1 MKYALISDLH
11 GNGSALSTALQE
23 LEKEKIDQ
31 YIFLGDYFGD
41 LPDGDE
47 IVEHIQS
54 FSNAYVIRGNK
65 EDYLRELHHSDEKEW
80 IHEQFQSLYWNY
92 RQMNSK
98 NRDYLIGLA
107 EMISVSCPNSTK
119 TMRIVHTIRDLF
131 KGTVMDEISSSNY
144 YLWLKEGLITKETFL
159 TYVQGLINGDK
170 EFRRILQ
177 TIPEDLIVFGHTH
190 VQWHMAIDGK
200 VLVDAGSLGLPLDH
214 DQAGAITLLEVIGEE
229 IFVEERRISYSVKDY
244 IKYFQKSD
252 LYDAAPHW
260 SRIKV
265 MELEKASDEVA
276 FLFAH
281 IREKMKK
288 SNDPH
293 WPIKKDVWTEC
304 CERWIE
310 NKGIKTYNNLT

>member
-11 GNGSALSTALQE
+11 GNGAALTAALQE
-23 LEKEKIDQ
+23 LEKEKMDQ

-47 IVEHIQS
+47 IVEQIRR

-80 IHEQFQSLYWNY
+80 IHAQFQSLYWNY
-92 RQMNSK
+92 RQMDSK
-98 NRDYLIGLA
+98 NRDYLIGLP
-107 EMISVSCPNSTK
+107 EMISVPCPNSTK
-119 TMRIVHTIRDLF
+119 TIRIVHTIRDLF

-159 TYVQGLINGDK
+159 TYVQKLLCEDQ

-190 VQWHMAIDGK
+190 VQWHIAIDGK

-214 DQAGAITLLEVIGEE
+214 DQAGALTLIEVIGEE
-229 IFVEERRISYSVKDY
+229 ILVEERRIAYSVQDY
-244 IKYFQKSD
+244 ITQFKKSD
-252 LYDAAPHW
+252 LFEAAPHW

-265 MELEKASDEVA
+265 MELERASDEVA
-276 FLFAH
+276 FLFSH
-281 IREKMKK
+281 IREIMKK
-288 SNDPH
+288 SND
-293 WPIKKDVWTEC
+293 
-304 CERWIE
+304 
-310 NKGIKTYNNLT
+310 